1 MKDQIPFTDTEKF
14 IISYHRTPSV
24 SSWSRTL
31 AVDGGY
37 LTASVFF
44 IVLYLTRGDAAWGI
58 VGYLFLL
65 YRVVWGIWETRRWN
79 PAMQGIVTKYE
90 ARIAELTAE
99 LEKRE
104 SQHDRAA

>member
-1 MKDQIPFTDTEKF
+1 MKDQIQFTDTEKF
-14 IISYHRTPSV
+14 LVSYFRTPSV

-44 IVLYLTRGDAAWGI
+44 IVLHLTRDDVAWGV
-58 VGYLFLL
+58 VGYLILL
-65 YRVVWGIWETRRWN
+65 YRVAWGIWQSRRWT
-79 PAMQGIVTKYE
+79 PGFQGIITKYE
-90 ARIAELTAE
+90 ARIAELTTE

-104 SQHDRAA
+104 SQT

>member
-14 IISYHRTPSV
+14 IITYYRTPSV
-24 SSWSRTL
+24 SNWSRTL

-44 IVLYLTRGDAAWGI
+44 FVLHLTRDDVAWG
-58 VGYLFLL
+58 VAGYLILL
-65 YRVVWGIWETRRWN
+65 YRLVWGVLETRRWN

-90 ARIAELTAE
+90 ARIAELTTE